1 MPSCRHSRRRAEQRC
16 PALRKALCT
25 TASATC
31 SGRAVLS
38 TSMALMPPV
47 SAISGTMAP
56 SFAAS
61 ARWMILATCVEPV
74 NTTPAMPACA
84 TSEAPTV
91 SPGPCSSCSALAG
104 TPAACSSF
112 TASSATA
119 GVCSAGLASTVLPV
133 ASAAATWPMKMASG
147 KFQGLMQT
155 QAPRPSRRSVLLS
168 PVGPG
173 NVVGAITRSASL
185 A

>member
-1 MPSCRHSRRRAEQRC
+1 
-16 PALRKALCT
+16 
-25 TASATC
+25 
-31 SGRAVLS
+31 
-38 TSMALMPPV
+38 
-47 SAISGTMAP
+47 
-56 SFAAS
+56 
-61 ARWMILATCVEPV
+61 
-74 NTTPAMPACA
+74 MPA
-84 TSEAPTV
+84 V
-91 SPGPCSSCSALAG
+91 
-104 TPAACSSF
+104 CSSF

-133 ASAAATWPMKMASG
+133 ASAAATWPMKIASG

-173 NVVGAITRSASL
+173 RVCGACTRSASL